1 MKFQKKSALTVEI
14 LVAAFVWSTGAA
26 MPAHA
31 AADWSKAS
39 VFDTTLF
46 YPGVSPLEW
55 IKNGSAHGGARA
67 LKKGESCA
75 GCHSQE
81 TAEMGQKIASGDK
94 GIEPT
99 LIAGKA
105 PSIPVKLQATH
116 DGEQLYLRFTWEE
129 PKRGGTPAPAHDDKN
144 PVKLAVMFEDGNK
157 ADMAALSGCWGTC
170 HGDLRTMPN
179 AASNTKTKYL
189 TNGNV
194 DSGVFMDLIQWRS
207 GEDKAFDGY
216 VASERVV
223 DGGTALVSAEGK
235 KNGNMWTVTFTRKM
249 KATAKGD
256 ISFESGNVYNFGF
269 AIHDDAALGRYHHVS
284 VGFKLG
290 IDADVPDGEG
300 LNVKKQ

>member
-1 MKFQKKSALTVEI
+1 MKFQKKSALTAEI
-14 LVAAFVWSTGAA
+14 IAAAFVLSAGAA

-31 AADWSKAS
+31 AADWSKATT
-39 VFDTTLF
+39 FNATLF

-55 IKNGSAHGGARA
+55 TKKGSAHGGARA
-67 LKKGESCA
+67 MKKGETCA

-81 TAEMGQKIASGDK
+81 TADMGQKIASGDK

-105 PSIPVKLQATH
+105 PSIPVKLEATH
-116 DGEQLYLRFTWEE
+116 DGEQLYLRFSWKE

-144 PVKLAVMFEDGNK
+144 PVKLAVMFEAGDK
-157 ADMAALSGCWGTC
+157 ADMAAISGCWGTC

-179 AASNTKTKYL
+179 AADTKTKYL

-194 DSGVFMDLIQWRS
+194 DAGIFMDLIQWRS
-207 GEDKAFDGY
+207 GENKAFDGY
-216 VASERVV
+216 VATERVV
-223 DGGTALVSAEGK
+223 EGGTALVSGEGK
-235 KNGNMWTVTFTRKM
+235 KNGDTWTVTFTRKL
-249 KATAKGD
+249 KGDAKGD
-256 ISFESGNVYNFGF
+256 ITFEPGKVYNFGF

-284 VGFKLG
+284 VGFKMG
-290 IDADVPDGEG
+290 IDAEVPDGEG